1 VLFIEVDSLD
11 AATHFAVEQYCM
23 EYIAG
28 DDPIMLIWRTSPCVM
43 LGRNQV
49 VAAEV
54 SPQTVERLGI
64 RIVRR
69 PSGGGAIYTDEGTLQ
84 CTVIVPFGSG
94 GGDVREVLRNALT
107 EPLRAALRD
116 LGVPAEIQG
125 RNDLLAGGRKIA
137 GLAQWIWKN
146 HLCSH
151 ASLLYRA
158 DLSVLGEILR
168 VDEGKIAS
176 KAISSVRSRVMNMSE
191 YMRTPLPTSVFK
203 DQLKA
208 GLFSAAMADEYVLL
222 PAQLEEI
229 HAIRQ
234 AKYGD
239 FGWTYGATP
248 EFDYHFSRRFTA
260 GIVEVAFNVV
270 RGNIGCCNIHGDFLA
285 VRPVREL
292 EKHLEGL
299 AYDPRIVRDSLANF
313 DLAPY
318 LGGVSREQLLS
329 CLFA

>member
-1 VLFIEVDSLD
+1 MLLIEVDSLD

-28 DDPIMLIWRTSPCVM
+28 DDPIMLIWQTSPCVM
-43 LGRNQV
+43 PGRNQV

-54 SPQTVERLGI
+54 HPRTAERLGI
-64 RIVRR
+64 QIVRR

-84 CTVIVPFGSG
+84 CTVIVPYGSG
-94 GGDVREVLRNALT
+94 GGDVREVLRNALA

-125 RNDLLAGGRKIA
+125 RNDLLAGDRKIA
-137 GLAQWIWKN
+137 GLAQWVWKN

-176 KAISSVRSRVMNMSE
+176 RAIRSVRGRVANISE
-191 YMRTPLPTSVFK
+191 YMRTPPPTSVFK
-203 DQLKA
+203 GQLKA
-208 GLFSAAMADEYVLL
+208 GLSGAAAAEEYVLS

-229 HAIRQ
+229 RAIRE
-234 AKYGD
+234 AKYGAY
-239 FGWTYGATP
+239 GWTYGATP

-270 RGNIGCCNIHGDFLA
+270 RGNIGRCNIHGDFMA

-299 AYDPRIVRDSLANF
+299 AYDPGIVRDSLADF
-313 DLAPY
+313 DLTPY
-318 LGGVSREQLLS
+318 LGEVSREQLLS